1 MADYNS
7 KWLGTEIDEAV
18 GKVLNNEVGGMVLIP
33 SAVTNLNANSS
44 STEILAAFGGEENF
58 KLICQSIVNGMTPY
72 VGSKSS
78 GEDQSSLNAYS
89 FVNFNATFTS
99 TSWTIGFVQI
109 SYNNN
114 NNNWIWTFTLNGT
127 SASLT
132 KTFNQFGLINSVT
145 IPYAVQQLSTG
156 AISQDIINA
165 FGGLYQL
172 QQIGLRLSKQ
182 NCVCIMEGSKK
193 VSLRSLPAVAY
204 YCNYTNN
211 TQFSF
216 VLTTIST
223 RDNAQNTPYYKR
235 WVISY
240 TNSEA
245 KFTVTEQEF
254 IVTRTRVRV
263 GYTNF
268 DQNTFYRLIDGFV
281 ESSEVPFSGIITL
294 SGREGNNNY
303 QWLSFF
309 FFADS
314 NAIDIKIIEK
324 KGSIFN
330 NATVRFSWSTMES
343 YLSIKFNEAFG
354 LGMDLSVAMLDNC
367 QLIQDQSLINELP
380 SLSGNVD
387 VTIE

>member
-1 MADYNS
+1 M
-7 KWLGTEIDEAV
+7 
-18 GKVLNNEVGGMVLIP
+18 
-33 SAVTNLNANSS
+33 
-44 STEILAAFGGEENF
+44 
-58 KLICQSIVNGMTPY
+58 
-72 VGSKSS
+72 
-78 GEDQSSLNAYS
+78 
-89 FVNFNATFTS
+89 
-99 TSWTIGFVQI
+99 
-109 SYNNN
+109 
-114 NNNWIWTFTLNGT
+114 
-127 SASLT
+127 
-132 KTFNQFGLINSVT
+132 
-145 IPYAVQQLSTG
+145 
-156 AISQDIINA
+156 
-165 FGGLYQL
+165 
-172 QQIGLRLSKQ
+172 
-182 NCVCIMEGSKK
+182 
-193 VSLRSLPAVAY
+193 
-204 YCNYTNN
+204 
-211 TQFSF
+211 
-216 VLTTIST
+216 
-223 RDNAQNTPYYKR
+223 
-235 WVISY
+235 ISY

-263 GYTNF
+263 TYTNF

-354 LGMDLSVAMLDNC
+354 MGMDLSVAMLDNC
-367 QLIQDQSLINELP
+367 QLIQDPSLINELP

-387 VTIE
+387 VIIE